1 MDWSEIVFQ
10 IAITIS
16 ITAFIKAMI
25 KKDIG
30 EYSKAIAMGV
40 AFIVVLLAVNGQI
53 ASVTEFIKQSLY
65 VGLGATGFYKVA
77 DKIANG

>member
-1 MDWSEIVFQ
+1 MDWGEVVVQ

-30 EYSKAIAMGV
+30 EYAKAIAVGV
-40 AFIVVLLAVNGQI
+40 AFIVVFLALNGQI
-53 ASVTEFIKQSLY
+53 GNWAEFVKQGIY
-65 VGLGATGFYKVA
+65 VGLGATGLYKVA
-77 DKIANG
+77 EKIS